1 MKEINPHYLIIID
14 RVNNLDTIE
23 LQVEVDEDFF
33 QDKISQLQSIKN
45 RLANNLLTRRVWDS
59 RLPLWNQNHRS
70 HRGKSKGL
78 LIKENTRTLPYV
90 FKSYAVNFGKIVDRI
105 FYRLDYFAI
114 TGSKTEYQLSGVFS
128 FKNVR

>member
-45 RLANNLLTRRVWDS
+45 RLANNLHNATGLGFKVTLVEPKTIARTE
-59 RLPLWNQNHRS
+59 
-70 HRGKSKGL
+70 GKSKRV
-78 LIKENTRTLPYV
+78 IDKRKY
-90 FKSYAVNFGKIVDRI
+90 
-105 FYRLDYFAI
+105 
-114 TGSKTEYQLSGVFS
+114 
-128 FKNVR
+128 